1 MPDQGRNTYLD
12 DVLANQERLESDLRS
27 KAYAAT
33 NAGSGAGSA
42 AGAPRPQI
50 PSPEQIRGVADAGLP
65 ALSMPAPPAPAGSV
79 APAAQSRGRA
89 ARLERFAAEVDAG
102 RGGGGGGGG
111 GSAAAANGVEVRI
124 TGVGRWKTVLVPPNA
139 FVVHTRRG
147 ETKPRHIG
155 LGVSFRY
162 RPATDSFLVV
172 PGAMQTILMNAF
184 CICSELQGILVQAYV
199 QWIIEDFGT
208 AYRRL
213 DFSDP
218 EDPMRLVNLQL
229 REQAEAAIKDKVAT
243 MSVHEVLSDRQPIIE
258 ELTAR
263 LRAVAEGSGEA
274 EAGLGLRI
282 VTVQIKEAVVSS
294 KTLWENL
301 QKPFRSEQ
309 GRLAALAELAA
320 DSVITDS
327 RMAESRKQE
336 TRRLSDER
344 ELSELRALNGARE
357 FDRDAAEQSRRDEQS
372 QSNARKAADEAHR
385 TRLQTLALER
395 ERHEQESVMARLRL
409 EEEQELARLRLEAE
423 LAAVRA
429 RHAAEHDRQVLELER
444 ERVRAEIANARTA
457 AALQAELIE
466 RLPEIVEKLPVPSD
480 YKAVTVGGAD
490 GGSLAGV
497 VAQVSAVLGALK
509 AGE

>member
-27 KAYAAT
+27 RGF
-33 NAGSGAGSA
+33 AGSNSGAGAGSA
-42 AGAPRPQI
+42 SGGAFPAPPAQPA
-50 PSPEQIRGVADAGLP
+50 PSMP
-65 ALSMPAPPAPAGSV
+65 SMPAPAGAIMEKSAAV
-79 APAAQSRGRA
+79 APAAPSRGRA

-102 RGGGGGGGG
+102 RGFGP
-111 GSAAAANGVEVRI
+111 SPANGVEVRV

-147 ETKPRHIG
+147 ESKPRHIG

-208 AYRRL
+208 AYRKL

-263 LRAVAEGSGEA
+263 LRGVAEGAGQAEGGGEGGQA
-274 EAGLGLRI
+274 DGGLGLRI

-327 RMAESRKQE
+327 RMAEGRKQE

-357 FDRDAAEQSRRDEQS
+357 FDRDTAEQARRDEHTQ
-372 QSNARKAADEAHR
+372 NVARKAADEAHR
-385 TRLQTLALER
+385 TRLHTLALER
-395 ERHEQESVMARLRL
+395 DRHEQESVMARLRL
-409 EEEQELARLRLEAE
+409 EEEQELSRLRLEAE
-423 LAAVRA
+423 LAATRA
-429 RHAAEHDRQVLELER
+429 RHAADHDRQLMELER

-457 AALQAELIE
+457 AALQAELID
-466 RLPEIVEKLPVPSD
+466 RLPEIVEKLPAPEE
-480 YKAVTVGGAD
+480 YKAVTLGGAD
-490 GGSLAGV
+490 SGSLAGI
-497 VAQVSAVLGALK
+497 VAQVTTVLSALK
-509 AGE
+509 AKE

>member
-1 MPDQGRNTYLD
+1 MSDQGRNTYLD

-27 KAYAAT
+27 KAQRPVPAMQV
-33 NAGSGAGSA
+33 SMDEDSLL
-42 AGAPRPQI
+42 AP
-50 PSPEQIRGVADAGLP
+50 
-65 ALSMPAPPAPAGSV
+65 SMPAPPAPGGLPQASIAPPPQ
-79 APAAQSRGRA
+79 APARGRA
-89 ARLERFAAEVDAG
+89 ARLQRFAAEVDAG
-102 RGGGGGGGG
+102 RGGQAA
-111 GSAAAANGVEVRI
+111 SANAVEVRI

-147 ETKPRHIG
+147 ETEPRHIG

-199 QWIIEDFGT
+199 QWIIEDFGV
-208 AYRRL
+208 AYRKL

-258 ELTAR
+258 ELTSR
-263 LRAVAEGSGEA
+263 LRGVAEGAGQA
-274 EAGLGLRI
+274 EEGLGLRI

-309 GRLAALAELAA
+309 GRLAALAALAA
-320 DSVITDS
+320 ESVITDS
-327 RMAESRKQE
+327 RMAEARKQE

-357 FDRDAAEQSRRDEQS
+357 FDRDASEQSRRDEQT
-372 QSNARKAADEAHR
+372 QTNARKAADEAHR
-385 TRLQTLALER
+385 TRLHTLALER

-409 EEEQELARLRLEAE
+409 EEEQELSRLRLEAE
-423 LAAVRA
+423 LAQTRA
-429 RHAAEHDRQVLELER
+429 RHTAEHERQLMELER
-444 ERVRAEIANARTA
+444 ERVRAEIANARSA
-457 AALQAELIE
+457 AALQAELIG
-466 RLPEIVEKLPVPSD
+466 RLPQIVEKLPAPSE
-480 YKAVTVGGAD
+480 YKAVSVGGVD
-490 GGSLAGV
+490 SGSLAGI
-497 VAQVSAVLGALK
+497 VAQVSAVLGAMK
-509 AGE
+509 SEE